1 MTAEMSGTILRP
13 GPILA
18 LHSLQVSMGQGL
30 CGVKELC
37 PPF

>member
-18 LHSLQVSMGQGL
+18 LHSLHVSMGQGL
-30 CGVKELC
+30 CGAKEPC

>member
-18 LHSLQVSMGQGL
+18 LHSLHVSMGQGL
-30 CGVKELC
+30 WTYLNTQSV
-37 PPF
+37 P

>member
-13 GPILA
+13 EPILT
-18 LHSLQVSMGQGL
+18 LHSLHVSMGQGL
-30 CGVKELC
+30 CGAKGPC